1 MKEIN
6 PKRIVPVSTI
16 TIVLFSLLGISELFV
31 LFGGLEVKA
40 SSIKRFA
47 PWLHGPYTRMV
58 GEHPATRPYW
68 VDQPMENQNGEAEAT
83 AATVGGFRP
92 DELDVQLEAAKQTE
106 PEIKIEE
113 PSAVIPVS
121 IPTEQKEEP
130 VDEDI
135 PVG

>member
-6 PKRIVPVSTI
+6 PKRIVPVSTV
-16 TIVLFSLLGISELFV
+16 TVVLFSLLGIFELFV

-40 SSIKRFA
+40 STVKRFA

-58 GEHPATRPYW
+58 GEHPSTRPDW
-68 VDQPMENQNGEAEAT
+68 EDQQLETPEAEAET
-83 AATVGGFRP
+83 AAASIGGFRP
-92 DELDVQLEAAKQTE
+92 DELDVQLEAAKQAE
-106 PEIKIEE
+106 PETKIEE
-113 PSAVIPVS
+113 PSAAIPVS
-121 IPTEQKEEP
+121 IPTDQKEEP